1 MGLPQEVV
9 DRIMDM
15 LQDDRRALEGC
26 SLTCKAM
33 FVSTRHLIHQT
44 LHVTKENNQR
54 ILTPKEKKQHAR
66 GNYLLELRFLSF
78 MGERDL
84 LKYTRHLNISI
95 GCFAFSPNILE
106 PHLQHFKSLDRV
118 NTLTIYSYDS
128 VIWRHVYN
136 THFSQFHPTL
146 TTLVLRSLTSHYRF
160 VLQFVLQFPSLE
172 NLTLKYL
179 RHETGEYSG
188 ISVPSKVTQY
198 PPLNGR
204 LRCASLYSGDPEWTK
219 EFAFGPLGGI
229 NFRSVEFRDV
239 HREHGQ
245 HILDGCA
252 SSLEEFTV
260 RITGD
265 GKKESPPRLNSVQP
279 RLNSWFTSLARLQL
293 RNLHFR
299 ENRSLRSITLRIP
312 FSCLPELAASSL
324 WTSLSTI
331 TSLAFCKF
339 VLELGGAP
347 FGFFL
352 PPRDI
357 WGNWNKID
365 KLFSCFLDR
374 HPGFELVIKVRLPP
388 RSVCFKG
395 QVREIFPSM
404 AGREGIRF
412 ETFLADEYWC
422 KCLPRSVFTILRIQS

>member
-95 GCFAFSPNILE
+95 GSFAFSPKILE
-106 PHLQHFKSLDRV
+106 PHLQPFKSLDRV
-118 NTLTIYSYDS
+118 NTLTVYSYDS

-172 NLTLKYL
+172 NLTLEYL

-265 GKKESPPRLNSVQP
+265 GKESPPRFFRAAKTERLVHISSTPPAEEPPFP
-279 RLNSWFTSLARLQL
+279 RKQVTPIHHTPYSIFLLARTGSIIPLDESFDHHVSRFLQIRARAGWSPIRVFPTASRHL
-293 RNLHFR
+293 GKL
-299 ENRSLRSITLRIP
+299 EQNR
-312 FSCLPELAASSL
+312 
-324 WTSLSTI
+324 
-331 TSLAFCKF
+331 
-339 VLELGGAP
+339 
-347 FGFFL
+347 
-352 PPRDI
+352 
-357 WGNWNKID
+357 
-365 KLFSCFLDR
+365 
-374 HPGFELVIKVRLPP
+374 
-388 RSVCFKG
+388 
-395 QVREIFPSM
+395 
-404 AGREGIRF
+404 
-412 ETFLADEYWC
+412 
-422 KCLPRSVFTILRIQS
+422 

>member
-15 LQDDRRALEGC
+15 LQDDRRALEAC

-95 GCFAFSPNILE
+95 GSFAFSPKILE

-172 NLTLKYL
+172 NLTLEYL

-265 GKKESPPRLNSVQP
+265 GKKESPPRFFRAAKTERLVHISSTPPAEEPPFP
-279 RLNSWFTSLARLQL
+279 RKQVTPIHHTPYSIFLLARTGSIIPLDESFDHHVSRFLQIRARAGWSPIRVFPTASRHL
-293 RNLHFR
+293 GKL
-299 ENRSLRSITLRIP
+299 EQNR
-312 FSCLPELAASSL
+312 
-324 WTSLSTI
+324 
-331 TSLAFCKF
+331 
-339 VLELGGAP
+339 
-347 FGFFL
+347 
-352 PPRDI
+352 
-357 WGNWNKID
+357 
-365 KLFSCFLDR
+365 
-374 HPGFELVIKVRLPP
+374 
-388 RSVCFKG
+388 
-395 QVREIFPSM
+395 
-404 AGREGIRF
+404 
-412 ETFLADEYWC
+412 
-422 KCLPRSVFTILRIQS
+422 